1 MVRGGIRMSRIGK
14 SPIKIPPNVEITIK
28 DQEIKVKGPKGELN
42 RTLHQDMKVLKEEG
56 LLKVERPS
64 DGKIHRSL
72 HGLTRTLINN
82 MIVGVTVGYEKE
94 LHLIG
99 VGYKVLKQG
108 KNIQIN
114 CGYSHPVDVE
124 PKPGIELDV
133 EVERGLNKIKV
144 RGIDKELVGQTAANI
159 RFIKPPEPYKGKGI
173 KYVGE
178 VIIRKMG
185 KAGKAGK

>member
-1 MVRGGIRMSRIGK
+1 MVRGGIEMSRIGK
-14 SPIKIPPNVEITIK
+14 APIKYPPNVEITINEH
-28 DQEIKVKGPKGELN
+28 EIKVKGPKGELT
-42 RTLHQDMKVLKEEG
+42 RTIHQDMKVSKEDG
-56 LLKVERPS
+56 QIKVERPS
-64 DGKIHRSL
+64 DEKLHRSL

-82 MIVGVTVGYEKE
+82 MVQGVTMGFEKE

-99 VGYKVLKQG
+99 VGYKVVKQG

-173 KYVGE
+173 KYVNE